1 MRAALALAGLAV
13 LTLSACG
20 GGSESDLVRL
30 RSTGNGPDE
39 FSVVPQ
45 KPLEMPPS
53 LNVLPPP
60 TPGGVNRTEPNPQAQ
75 AIVAL
80 GGNPNAGAAADTALL
95 TATNRYGQQPGVRGD
110 LAAEDQAFRDQ
121 NRGRLLNRVFSNTTY
136 YQAYSDQ
143 TLDPRAE
150 AERWRG
156 QGLRTPAA
164 PPAADR

>member
-1 MRAALALAGLAV
+1 MRAALAIAGAAF

-20 GGSESDLVRL
+20 GSDDPNLIRL
-30 RSTGNGPDE
+30 RATGNGPDE

-45 KPLEMPPS
+45 RPLEMPPS
-53 LNVLPPP
+53 LNELPPP
-60 TPGGVNRTEPNPQAQ
+60 TPGGVNRTEPNPQGQ

-80 GGNPNAGAAADTALL
+80 GGNPNAGTAGDRALL
-95 TATNRYGQQPGVRGD
+95 TATNRYGTQANVRGD
-110 LAAEDQAFRDQ
+110 LATDDQTFRDG

-143 TLDPRAE
+143 TLDPRSE
-150 AERWRG
+150 AARWQE

-164 PPAADR
+164 PPAR